1 MQYFRS
7 FDDVHLSNV
16 WLTIGSFD
24 GVHRGHQSLIN
35 DLTTGAKHA
44 GLPAVVITFFPHPSN
59 ILRGRNLPFYLC
71 TPDEK
76 TEELK
81 NLGIDIVI
89 SHPFNRRI
97 ANTSAKQFI
106 LDINKHMIIRHLQ
119 IGYDFAM
126 GRNRS
131 GNFDILKQIGD
142 EFGFTVEKSHPVDDD
157 GGVISSSRIRFL
169 LGVGQVKQAGLLLGR
184 QYPINGI
191 VEMGDKRGK
200 GLGYPT
206 ANLAVW
212 NEKVIPSAGVY
223 ACWARTRGM
232 KLKAVTNIGV
242 RPTFEKTPV
251 PPRVEAHLLDFDQ
264 DIYGEHL
271 KLEFVDRIRDE
282 QKFSEVDDLVNQ
294 IRKDSEVARK
304 ILFA

>member
-1 MQYFRS
+1 MQHFRS
-7 FDDVHLSNV
+7 LDDVHLSDV

-24 GVHRGHQSLIN
+24 GVHLGHQSLIN
-35 DLTTGAKHA
+35 DLIAGAKLT
-44 GLPAVVITFFPHPSN
+44 GLPAVVITFFPHPSA
-59 ILRGRNLPFYLC
+59 ILRGRNLPYYLC

-76 TEELK
+76 IEELN

-89 SHPFNRRI
+89 THPFNRRV

-106 LDINKHMIIRHLQ
+106 LEINKHMNIRHLQ

-126 GRNRS
+126 GRNR
-131 GNFDILKQIGD
+131 GGDFEILQQIGD
-142 EFGFTVEKSHPVDDD
+142 ESGFTVEKSHPVEDS

-169 LGVGQVKQAGLLLGR
+169 LGVGQVNQAAFLLGR
-184 QYPINGI
+184 RYSISGI
-191 VEMGDKRGK
+191 IEMGDQRGK

-212 NEKVIPSAGVY
+212 SEKVIPSAGVY
-223 ACWARTRGM
+223 ACWASNRE
-232 KLKAVTNIGV
+232 KNWKAVTNIGV

-271 KLEFVDRIRDE
+271 KLEFVDRIRNE
-282 QKFSEVDDLVNQ
+282 QRFSTIDDLVNQ
-294 IRKDSEVARK
+294 IRKDSETARK
-304 ILFA
+304 ILSA